1 MTIAELLITSNVDA
15 LTRNGIVSITAG
27 RDVRIYKEFRSYERA
42 ILSGSMSKTDVY
54 GILAAKFNLAE
65 RTIRKAL
72 QEMCREAVGTTP
84 CHSAEVVKN

>member
-1 MTIAELLITSNVDA
+1 MTIAELLIISNVDA

-27 RDVRIYKEFRSYERA
+27 RDVRIYKEFRTYDRA

-54 GILAAKFNLAE
+54 GILAVQFNLAE

-72 QEMCREAVGTTP
+72 QEMCREAVGITS
-84 CHSAEVVKN
+84 CHSAEVIKI

>member
-1 MTIAELLITSNVDA
+1 MTIAELLIISNVDA
-15 LTRNGIVSITAG
+15 LTRNGIISITAG

-54 GILAAKFNLAE
+54 GILAVQFNLAE

-72 QEMCREAVGTTP
+72 QEMCREAVGITS
-84 CHSAEVVKN
+84 CHSAEVIKI

>member
-1 MTIAELLITSNVDA
+1 MTIAELLIISNVDA

-42 ILSGSMSKTDVY
+42 ILSGSMTKTDVY
-54 GILAAKFNLAE
+54 GILAVQFNLAE

-72 QEMCREAVGTTP
+72 QEMCREAVGITS